1 MVYGAGRS
9 SAPQCT
15 KVCIAKVNLALAH
28 SFFSYFDVVRDPMD
42 FATMTN
48 KLKNG
53 DYGSKEDF
61 AVDVR
66 LMCNNAYK
74 YNQVP
79 DAPAYQAAKEIEELL
94 GDRKWT
100 PCASWGVLMEK
111 YI

>member
-1 MVYGAGRS
+1 MHQSMYGWSQPCACS
-9 SAPQCT
+9 SP
-15 KVCIAKVNLALAH
+15 L
-28 SFFSYFDVVRDPMD
+28 SYFDVVKDPMD
-42 FATMTN
+42 FTTMTN

-79 DAPAYQAAKEIEELL
+79 DAPAYQAAKEIEDLL
-94 GDRKWT
+94 DDRK
-100 PCASWGVLMEK
+100 
-111 YI
+111 